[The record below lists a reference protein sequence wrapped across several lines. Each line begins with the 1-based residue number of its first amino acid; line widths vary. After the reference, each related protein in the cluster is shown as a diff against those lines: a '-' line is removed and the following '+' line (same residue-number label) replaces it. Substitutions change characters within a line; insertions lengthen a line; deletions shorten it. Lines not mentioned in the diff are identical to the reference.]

1 MSKRKRIHLAW
12 GKRLSLTWIAVVLAL
27 ALLAPVLTRFEP
39 NQIAG
44 EPLAAGSRS
53 TPIGTDALGRDLLTR
68 LVYGSRSSLGLAT
81 LSAALSVVL
90 GAAIGFGAA
99 MLSGL
104 IDRATMW
111 LSNVL
116 LAIPGLLLAM
126 LMVAALGPGIPAVI
140 LAVGIGGVPGYARL
154 SRSVVRQLL
163 GEGYVEAALAA
174 GGGQVW
180 ISVRHI
186 LPNAL
191 PQLAS
196 LAGTYFAWAFL
207 GTTTLTFLG
216 LAGDPGLAEWGAML
230 NSSRSHL
237 LVAPQLAALPAL
249 AISLTVLAVHSLVGL
264 PRHPAA

>member
-1 MSKRKRIHLAW
+1 
-12 GKRLSLTWIAVVLAL
+12 
-27 ALLAPVLTRFEP
+27 
-39 NQIAG
+39 
-44 EPLAAGSRS
+44 
-53 TPIGTDALGRDLLTR
+53 
-68 LVYGSRSSLGLAT
+68 
-81 LSAALSVVL
+81 
-90 GAAIGFGAA
+90 
-99 MLSGL
+99 
-104 IDRATMW
+104 MW

-140 LAVGIGGVPGYARL
+140 LAVGIGGVPGFARL

-180 ISVRHI
+180 ISMRHI